1 MNKSYKFPHGGICQ
15 SVTKLRRRETTMK
28 LTGTDGRMDG
38 KDHILSQDDALT
50 KNLLNQINQL
60 KIVDTYLSL
69 LIA

>member
-1 MNKSYKFPHGGICQ
+1 
-15 SVTKLRRRETTMK
+15 MK